1 MRKLLVLLAVIVL
14 AGCISCNY
22 PPIPTE
28 TQDTP
33 RAKLIAYLNATEPL
47 GIAMKKIDVE
57 LADEYAEA
65 LETGDVTQLNQKI
78 QELKAICKEIDY
90 IHATAE
96 AIVVHTDLSKSC
108 SDTAESMAYISNW
121 IQTGDSSMQRAALEK
136 SDEALMLNRRAW
148 TGWFQIIVDYGV
160 TCDEVNYCEGD

>member
-108 SDTAESMAYISNW
+108 SDMAISVTYMSNW